1 MSSFERIQKGYNDAV
16 QKISDGVSAMLT
28 SPQTK
33 FDQQRPKSNIFNYLE
48 SIGNE
53 ELFFYIIVVV
63 FAVFISNSIGL
74 EFTMV
79 AGLVIGL
86 VIVYYL
92 REREI
97 SLGDNFEME
106 HETKLEHD
114 IFNNTNNMHM
124 DASLIDL
131 LYSIKEYKQ
140 YNPDVY
146 IRLSKNIDNLLRI
159 EKDLEN
165 GAERPAQLFDVAHI
179 CQKKALNALH
189 SMIHSIPYSKN
200 SDEKFTEAL
209 EEFNKLFAR
218 HIANMKKMVIKLQN
232 DHPMNVDSRPDFHAT
247 DVDGNDTHYNGHYEF
262 FA

>member
-16 QKISDGVSAMLT
+16 EKISSGINAMLS

-53 ELFFYIIVVV
+53 ELFFYIVIIV
-63 FAVFISNSIGL
+63 FAILVSNRIGL

-106 HETKLEHD
+106 HESKLEHE
-114 IFNNTNNMHM
+114 IFKNTKNMHM

-146 IRLSKNIDNLLRI
+146 IRLTKNIDNFLRI

-165 GAERPAQLFDVAHI
+165 GVQRPVQLFDVAHM
-179 CQKKALNALH
+179 CQKRALNALH

-200 SDEKFTEAL
+200 SDEKFTRVM
-209 EEFNKLFAR
+209 EEFNKLMAK
-218 HIANMKKMVIKLQN
+218 HISTMKVMVKEAQSKKSLN
-232 DHPMNVDSRPDFHAT
+232 SNSKPNFH
-247 DVDGNDTHYNGHYEF
+247 DIDIDGNDTNYNGNYEF
-262 FA
+262 FS

>member
-16 QKISDGVSAMLT
+16 EKISSGINAMLT

-53 ELFFYIIVVV
+53 ELFFYIVILV

-106 HETKLEHD
+106 HESKLEHD
-114 IFNNTNNMHM
+114 IFKNTKNMHM

-131 LYSIKEYKQ
+131 LFSIKEYKQ

-165 GAERPAQLFDVAHI
+165 GAQNPAQLFDVAHM
-179 CQKKALNALH
+179 CQKRALNALH
-189 SMIHSIPYSKN
+189 SMIHSISYSKS
-200 SDEKFTEAL
+200 SDEKFTKAL

-218 HIANMKKMVIKLQN
+218 HISKMKYMVKELQSKQPLN
-232 DHPMNVDSRPDFHAT
+232 TTSRPDFHTT
-247 DVDGNDTHYNGHYEF
+247 DVDGNDINYNGNYEF
-262 FA
+262 FS

>member
-1 MSSFERIQKGYNDAV
+1 MSSFERIQKGYSDAV
-16 QKISDGVSAMLT
+16 EKIRYGVNAMLT

-53 ELFFYIIVVV
+53 ELFFYIIIIV
-63 FAVFISNSIGL
+63 FAVVISNSISL

-79 AGLVIGL
+79 SGLVIGL

-106 HETKLEHD
+106 HESKLEHD
-114 IFNNTNNMHM
+114 IFKNTKNMHM

-159 EKDLEN
+159 EKDIEN
-165 GAERPAQLFDVAHI
+165 GAQYPAQLFDVAHM

-189 SMIHSIPYSKN
+189 SIIHSIPYSKN
-200 SDEKFTEAL
+200 SDEKFTKTL
-209 EEFNKLFAR
+209 EEFNKIFAR
-218 HIANMKKMVIKLQN
+218 HISKMKKNVINLQN
-232 DHPMNVDSRPDFHAT
+232 KQKINTNSRPDFHSSN
-247 DVDGNDTHYNGHYEF
+247 VDGNDVNYNGNYEF
-262 FA
+262 FS